1 MDLQVVAV
9 DTEVVALGM
18 VGELVEELVD
28 ME

>member
-1 MDLQVVAV
+1 MDLQVAAA